1 VTTHE
6 THETAQIAPLSLA
19 RQWLRRCATRWPWL
33 FLACLFLA
41 GPLQALTCDVDNDSD
56 IDRDDVVLIQR
67 ALPHRLPSSGPD
79 DPRDADGNGRLDII
93 DVRACILRCTLPR
106 CLPPNLPPLA
116 NAGPDQRVPLGN
128 PVRLDGSASKDPEG
142 ARLTYAW
149 SLIGTPSGSR
159 SALAAAHSAR
169 PAFTPDLPGEYR
181 LQLIV
186 HDGELASAP
195 ATVAITAT
203 HTPPT
208 IRLSAPTANQRFT
221 APATITLR
229 ADVTD
234 ATGSLTEVVFHQGH
248 TRIGR
253 ARTAPYRMTW
263 NHVPAGSYLLKASAT
278 DRRAGITTW
287 SAEVAITVAAGG
299 TRIYY
304 VHHDHLNTPRVVT
317 DEASQVV
324 WRNLPLSEPF
334 GMALPEED
342 PDGDGQTFTLN
353 LRFPG
358 QYADR
363 ESGLNY
369 NYFRD
374 YDPGIGR
381 YLQSDPI
388 GLHGSSINTY
398 TYVNANPLKYIDS
411 YGLDAELCS
420 RPFYPIPA
428 PYARHCYIRYNGDN
442 KDTSSY
448 DPAGTHRDPA
458 PTWWPRIC
466 QPTQGNQND
475 ACIKKEM
482 GKCRAED
489 YDFTGNNCC
498 HCAEKAINACG
509 LRVPMKKW
517 PNWPI
522 NPGPQPGYSGMTQ

>member
-1 VTTHE
+1 MTTHE

-278 DRRAGITTW
+278 DRAGTTTW

-353 LRFPG
+353 LRFTG

-398 TYVNANPLKYIDS
+398 GYVEGNPISYVDPEGLLLTALHGFSRGMTTDDAAAAGGMGNAAAFS
-411 YGLDAELCS
+411 GGAAAATTGAATGTAMACG
-420 RPFYPIPA
+420 PA
-428 PYARHCYIRYNGDN
+428 ITA
-442 KDTSSY
+442 
-448 DPAGTHRDPA
+448 AGTFVA
-458 PTWWPRIC
+458 NNAKNVAIC
-466 QPTQGNQND
+466 TATGL
-475 ACIKKEM
+475 ACIGGA
-482 GKCRAED
+482 GKGLEAAMRPASTIIRRIQEIKGIKPLD
-489 YDFTGNNCC
+489 QLRRNTGS
-498 HCAEKAINACG
+498 
-509 LRVPMKKW
+509 LPD
-517 PNWPI
+517 
-522 NPGPQPGYSGMTQ
+522 